1 MSPADKC
8 TNKVCVIAV
17 PVTEGRLCMH
27 FGHCE
32 QFALLDVDT
41 ADKKI
46 LSSRQIDPP
55 PHQPGILP
63 RWLHDQGVNLV
74 VTGGVGRRAQNIFA
88 EHGIEVIVGAPAKP
102 PESIVRR
109 YLDGTLQSG
118 ENICDH

>member
-1 MSPADKC
+1 MSSS
-8 TNKVCVIAV
+8 NKDANRMQVIAI
-17 PVTEGRLCMH
+17 PVENGRLCMH

-41 ADKKI
+41 AEKKI

-88 EHGIEVIVGAPAKP
+88 EHGIEVIVGAPAEP
-102 PESIVRR
+102 PESIVRS
-109 YLDGTLQSG
+109 YLDGKLQSG